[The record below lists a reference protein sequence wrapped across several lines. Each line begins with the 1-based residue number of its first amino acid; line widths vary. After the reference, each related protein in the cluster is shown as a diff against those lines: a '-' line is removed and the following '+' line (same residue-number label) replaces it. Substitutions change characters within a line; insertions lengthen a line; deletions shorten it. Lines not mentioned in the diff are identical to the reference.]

1 MIKNL
6 IFRVYLLIPNFL
18 EKRQKTKKKKKK
30 KKDYSFYNTVLL
42 KEPHSFYKSQLLQHY
57 KKYTPVKRAKTY
69 F

>member
-6 IFRVYLLIPNFL
+6 IFRVYLLIPDFL
-18 EKRQKTKKKKKK
+18 VESLKAYKKKQN

>member
-6 IFRVYLLIPNFL
+6 IFRVYLLIPDFL
-18 EKRQKTKKKKKK
+18 VESLKANKKKK